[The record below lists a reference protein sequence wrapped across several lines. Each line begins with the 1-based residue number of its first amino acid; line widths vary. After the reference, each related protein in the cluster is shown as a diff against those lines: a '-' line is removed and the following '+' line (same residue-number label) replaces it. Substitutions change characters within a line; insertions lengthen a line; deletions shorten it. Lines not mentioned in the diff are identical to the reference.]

1 MTDIEQKM
9 TLRFYS
15 YPMIERLNENY
26 LKYAGKGTSKNAFIT
41 DLIIRGLDDL
51 EDEKQP
57 ESKKILTLRK
67 LAESID
73 KLDKSLNATMEFLN
87 VNAQMNTNERKVTLK
102 LLSCI
107 YEMTKAL
114 IECEN
119 LDAEDIE
126 SGFYDELPLRLK
138 KVLYDLKF

>member
-1 MTDIEQKM
+1 MTDIEQKI

-41 DLIIRGLDDL
+41 NLIIRGLDDL

-114 IECEN
+114 IEYEN